1 MVINIIFIFIII
13 CMIWVMSVF
22 FRGKTMW
29 QVIGSIVGGTGLL
42 GFAILFM
49 IIVELLKDVL
59 SE

>member
-1 MVINIIFIFIII
+1 
-13 CMIWVMSVF
+13 MIWVMSVF